1 MRKRAAEGRKGFFVV
16 LMGVALVLPSISEA
30 RGVSGNDYYIYGYTA
45 AVLGQELHLRGYSL
59 IAKDRVITEH
69 TKHHKAI
76 DWNRIFSAPKDVS
89 GGWQIEISEW
99 PDQSSSGSSTA
110 ENESRGTLDKGE
122 KRDEGKGSS
131 SAIFPGSRLFDHL
144 LADQRWPHFSAS
156 YQNYINDKETK
167 YAGATNFGATF
178 AFFQGG
184 FPLGGSWE
192 LGIQAGVFAIFDLKS
207 DTYDLVNA
215 DYWIAFPALSYRHS
229 RFSALARL
237 FHQSSHL
244 GDKYILH
251 NRTKRVNPSYE
262 AVDLKG
268 SYDLGKMFRIYG
280 GAGYIF
286 HKEPPDLKPWSV
298 QYGTEFRNKRA
309 YLRGMVRPVAAVG
322 FQNHEESGWRTDFSL
337 RAGFQFEGK
346 ERGSQRFF
354 LLLEYFA
361 GRSPN
366 GQFYERSVEYTGIGV
381 HFYY

>member
-1 MRKRAAEGRKGFFVV
+1 MRKRGAQGKKGFLVV
-16 LMGVALVLPSISEA
+16 LMGGALTLSMISDA

-45 AVLGQELHLRGYSL
+45 AVLEQKRHLVGYSL

-69 TKHHKAI
+69 TKDHKAI
-76 DWNRIFSAPKDVS
+76 DWNRIFSAAKDTS

-99 PDQSSSGSSTA
+99 ADQSSSGSSTA
-110 ENESRGTLDKGE
+110 GNEPRAALDKGE
-122 KRDEGKGSS
+122 KKDEGKGSS

-156 YQNYINDKETK
+156 YHNYINDKEIK

-184 FPLGGSWE
+184 FPLGGSCE
-192 LGIQAGVFAIFDLKS
+192 LGIQAGVFAIFDLNS
-207 DTYDLVNA
+207 ETHDLVNA
-215 DYWIAFPALSYRHS
+215 DYWIAFPAVSYRTS
-229 RFSALARL
+229 RFSALARV

-244 GDKYILH
+244 GDKYVLQ
-251 NRTKRVNPSYE
+251 NRVKRVNPSYE

-268 SYDLGKMFRIYG
+268 SYELGKMFRIYS

-286 HKEPPDLKPWSV
+286 RKEPPDLKPWSV
-298 QYGTEFRNKRA
+298 QYGVEFRNKTA
-309 YLRGMVRPVAAVG
+309 YLGGMVRPVAAAD
-322 FQNHEESGWRTDFSL
+322 FHNHEESGWRTDFSL
-337 RAGFQFEGK
+337 RAGLQFEGREK
-346 ERGSQRFF
+346 GSQRFF

-366 GQFYERSVEYTGIGV
+366 GQFYERSLEYTGIGI